1 MLTVRSGFET
11 SLSIKFNKIYS
22 NEKQI
27 EKIVFED
34 IILDKEKY
42 QEEKENKNEI
52 INEINTNEENLK
64 MKMTINL
71 LQ

>member
-11 SLSIKFNKIYS
+11 NLSIRFNKIYS

-52 INEINTNEENLK
+52 TNEINNDEENIK

-71 LQ
+71 LK